1 MEEFEKKV
9 PLLPPDFD
17 LDDYFDLVDNRKNRL
32 KSLIKI
38 EAPDVIVT
46 EEKRLLREA
55 VDKLL
60 AYLDKIE
67 NNIQKC
73 SPTVKQKMQP
83 PRKENTMCNRTEQR
97 TRKMLYIYSRF
108 GN

>member
-17 LDDYFDLVDNRKNRL
+17 LDDYFDLVNRRNNRL
-32 KSLIKI
+32 KRLIKI

-46 EEKRLLREA
+46 EEKRMLREA

-60 AYLDKIE
+60 TYLDKNE

-73 SPTVKQKMQP
+73 SPTMKQKMQP
-83 PRKENTMCNRTEQR
+83 PRKENTMYNPTEQR
-97 TRKMLYIYSRF
+97 ARKMLYIYSRF
-108 GN
+108 GT